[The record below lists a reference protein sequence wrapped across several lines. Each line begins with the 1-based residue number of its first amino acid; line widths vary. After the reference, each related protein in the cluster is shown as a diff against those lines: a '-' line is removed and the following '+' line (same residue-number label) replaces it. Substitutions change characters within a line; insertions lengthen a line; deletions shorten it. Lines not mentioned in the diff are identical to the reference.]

1 MIHKQTIAELNQKF
15 ENASPQEVLQYFLSE
30 FGDKIALASSLGAE
44 DQVLT
49 DMICKIN
56 PEARIFTL
64 DTGRLFPETY
74 TLIDKTNKKY
84 GIKMEIFFPK
94 KTLVEAMVNSHGINL
109 FYDSIELRKM
119 CCDVRK
125 MNPLRRAFIPLKVW
139 ICGLRKDQ
147 SVTRTDMQLVELD
160 ELNNLL
166 KINPLIN
173 WSEADV
179 WNYIRE
185 NNIPYNVLHDKGFP
199 SIGCQP
205 CTRAIEKGEDVRSG
219 RWWWESP
226 EHKECGL
233 HRRPQ

>member
-1 MIHKQTIAELNQKF
+1 MIQKLNIAELNQKL

-30 FGDKIALASSLGAE
+30 YGNEIAFASSLGAE
-44 DQVLT
+44 DQVIT
-49 DMICKIN
+49 DMICKID
-56 PEARIFTL
+56 PKARIFTL

-94 KTLVEAMVNSHGINL
+94 KTLVEEMVNKHGINL

-139 ICGLRKDQ
+139 ICGLRKEQ
-147 SVTRTDMQLVELD
+147 SVTRTDMQVVELD
-160 ELNNLL
+160 ELNNLI

-179 WNYIRE
+179 WDYIRE
-185 NNIPYNVLHDKGFP
+185 NKVPYNVLHDEGFP

-205 CTRAIEKGEDVRSG
+205 CTRAIEKGEDVRAG

-233 HRRPQ
+233 HRRPR

>member
-205 CTRAIEKGEDVRSG
+205 CTRDIEKGEDVRSG